1 MKNCRSVADGQP
13 GGIKH
18 TKASRAKCGAGKAG
32 ACRQSDMNQTCE
44 CRQNSAAVKG
54 KWRERLMGLSEGLSI
69 LLSMILITVIVL
81 FSVGVTTLVID
92 STRQASNVKEGT
104 TAYYAAEAGLEQA
117 LWINKKL
124 TDNNQALGAE
134 ESGTIP
140 SVGGGTASVNFD
152 IQGTTEY
159 LLEKTVNGKYIIPFP
174 WTGNV
179 PWTGEGAITGPGGCD
194 PQKPPTRTG
203 DGTQKIFSYK
213 YVAADGKEYTAT
225 AEEQYHPCNWNKLAV
240 GEKATIPLYGVGT
253 NGTQNFTSF
262 TLRLRTPCAFG
273 NEMCPLEGSQR
284 LELNCF
290 DKGEDAIRCRAS
302 YDVDKQRKFGEVLLA
317 WQIDAKD
324 SAGNMV
330 TMMPNQKKSLTGDPY
345 HAGEDSQLFEGRLNQ
360 SIDTSIFTGYFYEF
374 LLQTKYGK
382 ELGATDKSLISAFLG
397 RTDLSQPVLKL
408 SVVGDLIGCYG
419 NDGKGTECN
428 FSYDSPT
435 YESGE
440 INTNYRGVHKI
451 PYIEYQVVLPSEAA
465 TNLPVS
471 PQNIITAEGQSGPFV
486 QSIQVKAPH
495 DDSGLEYVIQQ

>member
-1 MKNCRSVADGQP
+1 MKKTVKKTGSQRSLSGARKSGVAKGW
-13 GGIKH
+13 
-18 TKASRAKCGAGKAG
+18 RA
-32 ACRQSDMNQTCE
+32 
-44 CRQNSAAVKG
+44 
-54 KWRERLMGLSEGLSI
+54 RLGMLSEGLSI

-117 LWINKKL
+117 LWINKTL
-124 TDNNQALGAE
+124 ADNNEALGAE
-134 ESGTIP
+134 EGGTIA
-140 SVGGGTASVNFD
+140 SVGGGTASVNFE
-152 IQGTTEY
+152 IQGTTKN
-159 LLEKTVNGKYIIPFP
+159 LVEKTVNGKYIIPFP

-240 GEKATIPLYGVGT
+240 GEKTTIPLYGVGT

-273 NEMCPLEGSQR
+273 NEMCPLEANQR

-290 DKGEDAIRCRAS
+290 DKGDDAIRCLS
-302 YDVDKQRKFGEVLLA
+302 DFNLSKQRLFGEVLLA

-324 SAGNMV
+324 ISTGNMV
-330 TMMPNQKKSLTGDPY
+330 TMMPNQEEAMLTPYDPIY
-345 HAGEDSQLFEGRLNQ
+345 DSQLFEGRLNQ
-360 SIDTSIFTGYFYEF
+360 SLDVTPFFEF
-374 LLQTKYGK
+374 LSQAKHGK
-382 ELGATDKSLISAFLG
+382 VLGETDKSLISAFLDK
-397 RTDLSQPVLKL
+397 TNLKEPVLKL

-419 NDGKGTECN
+419 TNGQGIDCS
-428 FSYDSPT
+428 FDYDSPKLD
-435 YESGE
+435 GGQP
-440 INTNYRGVHKI
+440 NTNYRGIIKI

-486 QSIQVKAPH
+486 QSIQVKAPN
-495 DDSGLEYVIQQ
+495 DDTSLEYVIQQ

>member
-1 MKNCRSVADGQP
+1 MKKTVKKTGSQRSLSGARKSGVAKGW
-13 GGIKH
+13 
-18 TKASRAKCGAGKAG
+18 RA
-32 ACRQSDMNQTCE
+32 
-44 CRQNSAAVKG
+44 
-54 KWRERLMGLSEGLSI
+54 RLGMLSEGLSI

-117 LWINKKL
+117 LWINKNL
-124 TDNNQALGAE
+124 TDNNESLGAE
-134 ESGTIP
+134 ERGRIP
-140 SVGGGTASVNFD
+140 SVGGGTASVNFE
-152 IQGTTEY
+152 IQGTTKN
-159 LLEKTVNGKYIIPFP
+159 LVEKTVNGKYIIPFP

-213 YVAADGKEYTAT
+213 YVAANGKEYTAT

-262 TLRLRTPCAFG
+262 TLRLHTPCAKG
-273 NEMCPLEGSQR
+273 NEMCPLEANQR

-290 DKGEDAIRCRAS
+290 DKGENAIRCS
-302 YDVDKQRKFGEVLLA
+302 SNDSTVDKQRKKGEVLLA

-324 SAGNMV
+324 ISTGNMV
-330 TMMPNQKKSLTGDPY
+330 TMMPNQADDPFAPY
-345 HAGEDSQLFEGRLNQ
+345 HPTDDSQLFEGRLNQ
-360 SIDTSIFTGYFYEF
+360 SLDVTPFFEF
-374 LLQTKYGK
+374 LSQLKYGR
-382 ELGATDKSLISAFLG
+382 ELGAIDISLISAFLS
-397 RTDLSQPVLKL
+397 RTDLSEPVLKL

-419 NDGKGTECN
+419 TNGQGIDCS
-428 FSYDSPT
+428 FSYDSPKLD
-435 YESGE
+435 GGQP
-440 INTNYRGVHKI
+440 NTNYRGIIKI
-451 PYIEYQVVLPSEAA
+451 PYIEYQVVLPGAGTFA
-465 TNLPVS
+465 PVS